1 MTMLGVCSAS
11 CRGDGAR
18 WGSGS
23 QAERL
28 RDAEA
33 MPHPRENGCFP
44 GLWQEGWT
52 TLGLN
57 SALPGRLWLKIKIRC
72 DGAAAQS
79 TALRARRCARAKTS
93 GLPLPLTR
101 EPPRRRRIRR
111 HGSTAQPPHFDMS
124 ATLADFC
131 LRPDETNFSSPALS
145 PAKAYSRSKREAAP
159 SKQRRAAPVYA
170 DVVDVLA
177 TDAAGRKYG
186 RRRCDDGA
194 MYLGDFADDCLTR
207 EGWGMLVSLN
217 GDT

>member
-1 MTMLGVCSAS
+1 
-11 CRGDGAR
+11 
-18 WGSGS
+18 
-23 QAERL
+23 
-28 RDAEA
+28 
-33 MPHPRENGCFP
+33 
-44 GLWQEGWT
+44 
-52 TLGLN
+52 
-57 SALPGRLWLKIKIRC
+57 
-72 DGAAAQS
+72 
-79 TALRARRCARAKTS
+79 
-93 GLPLPLTR
+93 
-101 EPPRRRRIRR
+101 
-111 HGSTAQPPHFDMS
+111 MS

-131 LRPDETNFSSPALS
+131 LRPDETNFSERLASPARS
-145 PAKAYSRSKREAAP
+145 PAKHYRQSRREAAP

>member
-1 MTMLGVCSAS
+1 MLGVCSATF
-11 CRGDGAR
+11 RGDGAR

-33 MPHPRENGCFP
+33 MPHPRENGRLER
-44 GLWQEGWT
+44 GKDHSRTEL
-52 TLGLN
+52 
-57 SALPGRLWLKIKIRC
+57 SASGTPTDENQNPLRWGRSAKHSASRT
-72 DGAAAQS
+72 S
-79 TALRARRCARAKTS
+79 LRASKTS

-101 EPPRRRRIRR
+101 EPPRRRRIGDTVTTERSIS
-111 HGSTAQPPHFDMS
+111 STPHFDMS

-194 MYLGDFADDCLTR
+194 M
-207 EGWGMLVSLN
+207 
-217 GDT
+217 

>member
-1 MTMLGVCSAS
+1 
-11 CRGDGAR
+11 
-18 WGSGS
+18 
-23 QAERL
+23 
-28 RDAEA
+28 
-33 MPHPRENGCFP
+33 MPHPRENGRLER
-44 GLWQEGWT
+44 GKDHSRTEL
-52 TLGLN
+52 
-57 SALPGRLWLKIKIRC
+57 SASGTPVAENQNPLRWGR
-72 DGAAAQS
+72 AARKAQRF
-79 TALRARRCARAKTS
+79 AHVCARAKTS
-93 GLPLPLTR
+93 GLPLPLTH

-111 HGSTAQPPHFDMS
+111 HGSTTAQPPHFDMS
-124 ATLADFC
+124 ATLADSC

-159 SKQRRAAPVYA
+159 SKQRREPMYA

>member
-1 MTMLGVCSAS
+1 MV
-11 CRGDGAR
+11 GAK
-18 WGSGS
+18 S
-23 QAERL
+23 
-28 RDAEA
+28 DAV
-33 MPHPRENGCFP
+33 
-44 GLWQEGWT
+44 T
-52 TLGLN
+52 T
-57 SALPGRLWLKIKIRC
+57 
-72 DGAAAQS
+72 D
-79 TALRARRCARAKTS
+79 TS
-93 GLPLPLTR
+93 D
-101 EPPRRRRIRR
+101 
-111 HGSTAQPPHFDMS
+111 SSPPHFDMS

-217 GDT
+217 GA

>member
-1 MTMLGVCSAS
+1 
-11 CRGDGAR
+11 
-18 WGSGS
+18 
-23 QAERL
+23 
-28 RDAEA
+28 
-33 MPHPRENGCFP
+33 
-44 GLWQEGWT
+44 
-52 TLGLN
+52 
-57 SALPGRLWLKIKIRC
+57 
-72 DGAAAQS
+72 
-79 TALRARRCARAKTS
+79 
-93 GLPLPLTR
+93 
-101 EPPRRRRIRR
+101 
-111 HGSTAQPPHFDMS
+111 MS

-217 GDT
+217 GMRRPIARRNNFVHAIDATPINAGTTANFATANRTATAR